1 MILNSDM
8 NQWRNNLSGKS
19 LKEVQLNEFSTNHI
33 LENIIHTEM
42 VVI

>member
-8 NQWRNNLSGKS
+8 NEWCYNLSGKS
-19 LKEVQLNEFSTNHI
+19 LQEVQLNEFSTNHI
-33 LENIIHTEM
+33 LEIIIHAEM

>member
-19 LKEVQLNEFSTNHI
+19 LQEVQLNEFSINHI
-33 LENIIHTEM
+33 LEITINKEM